1 MAQSQGGIAKFI
13 AIMHWCFSIPE
24 SSRPAAPFL
33 IKSALL
39 QVEINEKAKAQSNL
53 DGAVLYFIRNFWKIQ
68 TARGWPNRMLEF
80 LLKVISPGVW
90 TYYAEFI
97 TQQLAISQFSNSTS
111 GFDWAGLAQ
120 HLSKTPLSLDVGNVN
135 WKSREQVRKVSEN
148 ARAIMA
154 AIDQQL
160 EDLRFIDGD
169 FY

>member
-1 MAQSQGGIAKFI
+1 
-13 AIMHWCFSIPE
+13 
-24 SSRPAAPFL
+24 
-33 IKSALL
+33 
-39 QVEINEKAKAQSNL
+39 
-53 DGAVLYFIRNFWKIQ
+53 
-68 TARGWPNRMLEF
+68 MLEF

-90 TYYAEFI
+90 AYYAEFI

-120 HLSKTPLSLDVGNVN
+120 HLSKTPLSLDVGNVD